1 MTDEFHAFRPVP
13 KTGVIY
19 VTSEAMKLGF
29 TSADP
34 DWCNLGQ
41 GQPETGDLPGADA
54 SAGDAAALDDEWPP
68 RADRARACFW
78 LGASE
83 LERGSYW
90 HASRSFLEAAAK
102 AAGPTEAAAGQV
114 ELARGLFHLAVAG
127 FKGISGDGPG
137 KARQLVHARRRLA
150 PFLPRHDGLDLEL
163 AELLAVVE
171 ADLRGPGDPA
181 GGS

>member
-1 MTDEFHAFRPVP
+1 MSPRPEEP
-13 KTGVIY
+13 GLTGY
-19 VTSEAMKLGF
+19 
-29 TSADP
+29 
-34 DWCNLGQ
+34 
-41 GQPETGDLPGADA
+41 LPGADA

-78 LGASE
+78 LGAGE

-171 ADLRGPGDPA
+171 ADLRGPGDPP
-181 GGS
+181 